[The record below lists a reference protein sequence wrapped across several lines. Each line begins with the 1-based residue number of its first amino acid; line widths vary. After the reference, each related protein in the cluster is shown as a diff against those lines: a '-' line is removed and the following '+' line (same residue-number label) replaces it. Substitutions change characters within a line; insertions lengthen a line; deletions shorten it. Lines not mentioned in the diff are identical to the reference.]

1 AGPAFLCLFRPAAHP
16 AVVDAPSPV
25 SLRLGVRQRR
35 YHALALHRRE
45 NRRARTLWA
54 QHRRAR
60 RAAGGDVDRTD
71 LDRRPALRGR
81 APGVAH
87 DRARTDLRVCH
98 RVQEFLARHDRRR
111 GRDLVSHP
119 TARTADLP
127 LGRGEHH
134 RHARL
139 SSLCLERRRLH
150 EPRRTLAPCAR
161 PAAPRS
167 RRMTGLVND
176 LIALM
181 SALVVFNLCLTV
193 SAIAIAL
200 PIACLFAVGRL
211 SRHPLVYYPVTA
223 YVNVL
228 RSSPLLMIMFWAY
241 YTGPMITGAPTSAY
255 TAALIALAAFE
266 VAYFTELVRAGLQS
280 ISSGQRDAALAVGLR
295 PAQAM
300 RLVLLPQALRRMLPS
315 LISQSIIAF
324 QDSTIASVIGVTD
337 IFAMTNI
344 ISAREQRPIE
354 LYTALAVIFFILCYG
369 LSKTVRALQA
379 RVNARTAGSTL
390 SLRRSAPHRRAG
402 DLPDLQVFARH

>member
-1 AGPAFLCLFRPAAHP
+1 
-16 AVVDAPSPV
+16 
-25 SLRLGVRQRR
+25 
-35 YHALALHRRE
+35 
-45 NRRARTLWA
+45 
-54 QHRRAR
+54 
-60 RAAGGDVDRTD
+60 
-71 LDRRPALRGR
+71 
-81 APGVAH
+81 
-87 DRARTDLRVCH
+87 
-98 RVQEFLARHDRRR
+98 
-111 GRDLVSHP
+111 
-119 TARTADLP
+119 
-127 LGRGEHH
+127 
-134 RHARL
+134 
-139 SSLCLERRRLH
+139 
-150 EPRRTLAPCAR
+150 
-161 PAAPRS
+161 
-167 RRMTGLVND
+167 MTGFVND
-176 LIALM
+176 LVALLG
-181 SALVVFNLCLTV
+181 ALVVFNLCLTA

-295 PAQAM
+295 GSQAM
-300 RLVLLPQALRRMLPS
+300 RLVILPQALRRMLPS

-354 LYTALAVIFFILCYG
+354 LYTALAVIFFVLCYG
-369 LSKTVRALQA
+369 LSKLVRTVEA
-379 RVNARTAGSTL
+379 RVNARTAGAS
-390 SLRRSAPHRRAG
+390 
-402 DLPDLQVFARH
+402 